1 VNSDKGLRKLE
12 RAMAAEIL
20 TDDTWPE
27 FIAQRDAVLILTRN
41 SCENCDPFVKTLAT
55 NDFPVA
61 KIVLDSPGTVGFKTS
76 FPQIASEAS
85 VLPFSILF
93 SRGEW
98 LDSVMGARVGAVLEW
113 FK

>member
-1 VNSDKGLRKLE
+1 
-12 RAMAAEIL
+12 MTAETL
-20 TDDTWPE
+20 TDDTWPL
-27 FIAQRDAVLILTRN
+27 FIAQRDSVLVLTRD
-41 SCENCDPFVKTLAT
+41 SCENCDPFVETLAK

-61 KIVLDSPGTVGFKTS
+61 KIVLDSPGNVGFKTS
-76 FPQIASEAS
+76 FPQISTEAS

>member
-1 VNSDKGLRKLE
+1 
-12 RAMAAEIL
+12 MTAEIL

-41 SCENCDPFVKTLAT
+41 SCGNCDPFVETLAK

-61 KIVLDSPGTVGFKTS
+61 KIVLDSPGNAGFKTS
-76 FPQIASEAS
+76 FPQISSQAS

>member
-1 VNSDKGLRKLE
+1 
-12 RAMAAEIL
+12 MATEIL

-41 SCENCDPFVKTLAT
+41 SCENCDPFVKTLAK
-55 NDFPVA
+55 NGFPVA
-61 KIVLDSPGTVGFKTS
+61 KIVLDSPGNVGFKTA
-76 FPQIASEAS
+76 FPQISSQAS